1 MGLNPHI
8 RFRVPTDDTRCF
20 ISLSQDDPRMT
31 DGARTLAKQDAL
43 GFHILQD
50 PKGGKLR
57 APETDAIIDGADPSV
72 TQVPYKK
79 HLGNE
84 LEVTLDDGDYVLVPS
99 TYDADRPGKFFVSI
113 YADHPIAVEGGEL
126 IAEEEEDTNTQRVFL
141 KFKGEKPK
149 RASLAAIKAAKAY
162 EAARSRI
169 VSALRDHG
177 VSMSAL
183 KAAFE
188 KDADGKLTFD
198 EWSNILFGF
207 GVSRTAVSDADFQI
221 LAGGD
226 NVIDGGEFRHIFQA
240 EMEANRI
247 YTGTMDENSMQSDEA
262 IAYGAATEI
271 AGAPT
276 HIVAEFN
283 RLEGENA
290 SLREQLK
297 RVKEEQSRMMHLML
311 VYGKMLGTYDGP
323 VHSVQA
329 LVIQIPPT
337 DPFSAKDEN

>member
-1 MGLNPHI
+1 M
-8 RFRVPTDDTRCF
+8 
-20 ISLSQDDPRMT
+20 
-31 DGARTLAKQDAL
+31 
-43 GFHILQD
+43 
-50 PKGGKLR
+50 
-57 APETDAIIDGADPSV
+57 
-72 TQVPYKK
+72 
-79 HLGNE
+79 
-84 LEVTLDDGDYVLVPS
+84 
-99 TYDADRPGKFFVSI
+99 
-113 YADHPIAVEGGEL
+113 VEY
-126 IAEEEEDTNTQRVFL
+126 
-141 KFKGEKPK
+141 
-149 RASLAAIKAAKAY
+149 S
-162 EAARSRI
+162 
-169 VSALRDHG
+169 
-177 VSMSAL
+177 
-183 KAAFE
+183 
-188 KDADGKLTFD
+188 
-198 EWSNILFGF
+198 FGF

-276 HIVAEFN
+276 HMVAEFN

-329 LVIQIPPT
+329 LAEPLAPLRMRIKETASTAGGHHHIATLFDDEGGDEFTAIKPWKGAIHAPSSIPPT
-337 DPFSAKDEN
+337 DTSPPDASLELEWAYGYASQRRSCRGNVAYSSEGKVVYHTASLGVILNGSTQRFHQGHTDDIVSFAMDPKGRFVATGQMGKKPSVHMGSRHRIAS